1 MGGPLIAIPASAL
14 AAWHGCAEDG
24 IVLSD
29 ADTPDDYDRACDV
42 EDLAGVIEVG
52 ADGAQALV
60 LADEP
65 ATRCFLAEQR
75 VFLRRPG
82 AGSEA
87 DLVAAVETALA
98 DATTGWEVGGTWVT
112 DGPAV
117 LMDSAV
123 AGAD

>member
-1 MGGPLIAIPASAL
+1 
-14 AAWHGCAEDG
+14 
-24 IVLSD
+24 
-29 ADTPDDYDRACDV
+29 V